1 MFKRHAKFLIQM
13 SLALS
18 FSSAMAGAYEDFFK
32 STLND
37 DARTVEQLLARGF
50 DINSRDEKG
59 QNLLYLS
66 QRDGAPKVAQVLLGH
81 PDLRVD
87 LPNSAG
93 ETPLMMAALRDQD
106 AWVTRMLD
114 KGARIDGA
122 AEPGKPGWT
131 PLHYA
136 ASSPG
141 AKALQVLLSRGARI
155 DARSPNGTTPLMMAA
170 QYGTEEAVDLL
181 LKQGAD
187 LRLRNDLDLGAADF
201 AQRGGREVLARRL
214 AAASSR

>member
-1 MFKRHAKFLIQM
+1 MFKFHLRFLAQLT
-13 SLALS
+13 LAFG
-18 FSSAMAGAYEDFFK
+18 FSSAVAGAYEDFFK

-81 PDLRVD
+81 PDLRID

-106 AWVTRMLD
+106 DWVSRMLD
-114 KGARIDGA
+114 KGARIDGT
-122 AEPGKPGWT
+122 AESGKPGWT

-136 ASSPG
+136 AAAPG
-141 AKALQVLLSRGARI
+141 AKALQVLLARGARV
-155 DARSPNGTTPLMMAA
+155 DAKAPNGTTPLMMAA
-170 QYGTEEAVDLL
+170 QYGTEDAVDLL

-187 LRLRNDLDLGAADF
+187 LRLRNDLDLAAADF
-201 AQRGGREVLARRL
+201 AQRGGREALARRL
-214 AAASSR
+214 AAGTR

>member
-1 MFKRHAKFLIQM
+1 MFKRYLKFIAQLTLTIG
-13 SLALS
+13 L
-18 FSSAMAGAYEDFFK
+18 SSAFAGAYEDFFK
-32 STLND
+32 STVND

-81 PDLRVD
+81 PDLRID
-87 LPNSAG
+87 LPNNAG

-106 AWVTRMLD
+106 GWVTKMLD
-114 KGARIDGA
+114 KGARIDGTA
-122 AEPGKPGWT
+122 DVGKPGWT

-136 ASSPG
+136 AASPG
-141 AKALQVLLSRGARI
+141 AKALQVLLARGARV

-187 LRLRNDLDLGAADF
+187 LRLRNDLDLAAADF
-201 AQRGGREVLARRL
+201 AQRGGREPLARRL
-214 AAASSR
+214 SAAPR